1 MQFIQIVS
9 HLKSTFGESNIISM
23 HETGLMP
30 FVIVKSDI
38 IKELSMYLFKT
49 ENLYF
54 DLLECITGID
64 NGTDANTMELVYNLY
79 SIPYNHKLCLKVILN
94 REKPE
99 AETVSTVWRSA
110 DWHEREAFDLLGI
123 NFTNHPD
130 LRRILLPSDW
140 EGHPLRKDYDL
151 QETYH
156 DIKTRY

>member
-1 MQFIQIVS
+1 MQFNEIVS
-9 HLKSTFGESNIISM
+9 QLKSTFGESNIISTQ
-23 HETGLMP
+23 ETGLMP

-38 IKELSMYLFKT
+38 IKELSMYLFKS

>member
-1 MQFIQIVS
+1 MQFKEIVS
-9 HLKSTFGESNIISM
+9 QLKSNFGESNIVST
-23 HETGLMP
+23 HEAGLMP
-30 FVIVKSDI
+30 FVIVKIEILKDI
-38 IKELSMYLFKT
+38 SAYLLKT
-49 ENLYF
+49 EELYF

-64 NGTDANTMELVYNLY
+64 NGTEANTMELVYNLY

-99 AETVSTVWRSA
+99 TETVSTVWRSA

>member
-1 MQFIQIVS
+1 MQFNEIVS
-9 HLKSTFGESNIISM
+9 QLKSTFGESNIISM

-30 FVIVKSDI
+30 FVVVKSDI